1 MAGYK
6 YIGKR
11 IYYLKTTGD
20 IAYTVGEQEGWVVEN
35 PHELQDPPMTK
46 KEYDFKIYAE
56 LQKYNP
62 DEVDYIE
69 LQFGEF
75 RTEFAECT
83 SYRVN
88 PDTKKIEFDYTPIPP
103 SPEVPVAPSLHE
115 RVDNL
120 ELGAEATQEALDMLL
135 LANMGEPVQISTFAI
150 DNTKQKGVD
159 NMAAYIA
166 MRIIKKGDKSVE
178 AGREY
183 YVTWMTHPVYSK
195 FKADVDLILQAEE
208 RENLIVES
216 L

>member
-1 MAGYK
+1 MTYK

-11 IYYLKTTGD
+11 IFFLKNNGTV
-20 IAYTVGEQEGWVVEN
+20 ILEVGEMEGWVVE
-35 PHELQDPPMTK
+35 PE
-46 KEYDFKIYAE
+46 KEFNKALEEAYKYYAE
-56 LQKYNP
+56 LSKYNK
-62 DEVDYIE
+62 EVVDFIDLE
-69 LQFGEF
+69 FGEYK
-75 RTEFAECT
+75 TEFAECT

-88 PDTKKIEFDYTPIPP
+88 VETKTLEFDYTPIPEP
-103 SPEVPVAPSLHE
+103 PEVPTSPTLHE

-120 ELGAEATQEALDMLL
+120 KLGAEATQEALDMLL
-135 LANMGEPVQISTFAI
+135 LANMGEPVQAATLAVGTFA
-150 DNTKQKGVD
+150 NTKQKGVD